1 MRLGDVSGWIEV
13 VDISLILQVLYA
25 RRCVCAVD
33 LSHKGTIGLPSHHME
48 PESVHQILRQLHDH
62 RPLSEDQAHQT
73 FLALLK
79 GELDDAQIGSLL
91 SLIQTMPPDASTLSG
106 AARAM
111 RAHVEKLEYTPQSNE
126 ALIDT
131 CGTGGAPKSFNV
143 STAAAIVAAS
153 VTPPSDSPTNRVVVA
168 KHGNRSRTGR
178 GSAEVLMSLGVNV
191 DASPQIQSQCLEEAG
206 VCFCFA
212 IHHHPA
218 MKHAMGPRR
227 SLGFPTI
234 FNALGPLTN
243 PAGADRQLIGVY
255 DNALVE
261 PMAQT
266 LANLGATRA
275 MIVHA
280 HDGLDELTTTAPT
293 RVMHIEGKNLRE
305 ETIDAIDLGLA
316 RCTLDQ
322 LQASSVEHSAE
333 IISDIFAGNPSP
345 YADMVLLTTAGA
357 LIVADVCN
365 TFSQGIE
372 IARESISIGNAKA
385 TLDRLIKVSQG

>member
-1 MRLGDVSGWIEV
+1 MSNEAASPDLTPILRD
-13 VDISLILQVLYA
+13 LIA
-25 RRCVCAVD
+25 GSPMSEEAA
-33 LSHKGTIGLPSHHME
+33 
-48 PESVHQILRQLHDH
+48 ESVFLGL
-62 RPLSEDQAHQT
+62 LSGTYDE
-73 FLALLK
+73 
-79 GELDDAQIGSLL
+79 AQIAGLL
-91 SLIQTMPPDASTLSG
+91 SLIQTMPPDASTLTG

-111 RAHVEKLEYTPQSNE
+111 RAHVQRVPYTLRPGE
-126 ALIDT
+126 ALLDT

-153 VTPPSDSPTNRVVVA
+153 VTPPSESSISRIVVA

-178 GSAEVLMSLGVNV
+178 GSAEVLQTLGVRV
-191 DASPQIQSQCLEEAG
+191 DATPQQQATCLQEAG

-218 MKHAMGPRR
+218 MKHAIGPRR

-255 DNALVE
+255 DDALVE

-275 MIVHA
+275 MVVHST
-280 HDGLDELTTTAPT
+280 DGLDELSTTAPT
-293 RVMHIEGKNLRE
+293 RVMNVRDGSLHE
-305 ETIDAIDLGLA
+305 EIIDAETYGLE
-316 RCTLDQ
+316 RVSLDQ

-333 IISDIFAGNPSP
+333 IIRDIFAGNPSP
-345 YADMVLLTTAGA
+345 YRDMVTLSAGA
-357 LIVADVCN
+357 ALVVAGACDA
-365 TFSQGIE
+365 IE
-372 IARESISIGNAKA
+372 DGLTLARVAIDTGKTNA
-385 TLDRLIKVSQG
+385 TLDRLIEVSSGD

>member
-1 MRLGDVSGWIEV
+1 MVRDGQSKVLFLVLRSDMPENADPLDLTSVFR
-13 VDISLILQVLYA
+13 SLLASQALDETTSERVF
-25 RRCVCAVD
+25 
-33 LSHKGTIGLPSHHME
+33 LSL
-48 PESVHQILRQLHDH
+48 
-62 RPLSEDQAHQT
+62 LS
-73 FLALLK
+73 
-79 GELDDAQIGSLL
+79 GELDEAQIGALL
-91 SLIQTMPPDASTLSG
+91 TLIQSLEPNAQTLTG

-111 RAHVEKLEYTPQSNE
+111 RAHVERVPYTLQTGE
-126 ALIDT
+126 ALLDT

-153 VTPPSDSPTNRVVVA
+153 VTPCSDSPVRRVVVA

-178 GSAEVLMSLGVNV
+178 GSAEVLQTLGVHV
-191 DASPQIQSQCLEEAG
+191 DASPEQQARCLQESG

-261 PMAQT
+261 PMART

-275 MIVHA
+275 MIVHST
-280 HDGLDELTTTAPT
+280 DGLDELSTTAPT
-293 RVMHIEGKNLRE
+293 RIMHVRDGTLHE
-305 ETIDAIDLGLA
+305 EMIDAVDLGLPRA
-316 RCTLDQ
+316 TLDQ

-333 IISDIFAGNPSP
+333 IIRDIFAGTPSP
-345 YADMVLLTTAGA
+345 YSDMVTLSAGA
-357 LIVADVCN
+357 AIVVAGVCDDL
-365 TFSQGIE
+365 SSGIE
-372 IARESISIGNAKA
+372 LAREAIVSGKTKA
-385 TLDRLIKVSQG
+385 TLDRLIEVSRLS

>member
-1 MRLGDVSGWIEV
+1 MSTTL
-13 VDISLILQVLYA
+13 
-25 RRCVCAVD
+25 
-33 LSHKGTIGLPSHHME
+33 LPSHRME
-48 PESVHQILRQLHDH
+48 PDQIHQILRDLLA
-62 RPLSEDQAHQT
+62 RTPLDEAAAEQT
-73 FLALLK
+73 FLALLN
-79 GELDDAQIGSLL
+79 GQLDQAQTGAIL
-91 SLIQTMPPDASTLSG
+91 SLIQTMPPNTPTLTG
-106 AARAM
+106 AAKAM
-111 RAHVEKLEYTPQSNE
+111 RAHVEKVEYNCADGE
-126 ALIDT
+126 VLIDT

-143 STAAAIVAAS
+143 STAAAIVAAG
-153 VTPPSDSPTNRVVVA
+153 VQLPADSTLTRIVVA

-178 GSAEVLMSLGVNV
+178 GSAEVLETLGVKV
-191 DASPQIQSQCLEEAG
+191 DASPAVQSTCLKEAG

-266 LANLGATRA
+266 LANLGAKRA

-293 RVMHIEGKNLRE
+293 RIMHVRDGVLQE

-316 RCTLDQ
+316 RATLGQ

-333 IISDIFAGNPSP
+333 IITDIFAGNPSP
-345 YADMVLLTTAGA
+345 YADMVILTTAGA
-357 LIVADVCN
+357 LLVADACED
-365 TFSQGIE
+365 FASGIE
-372 IARESISIGNAKA
+372 LARASIQGGYAKT
-385 TLDRLIKVSQG
+385 TLDRLIEVSHA

>member
-1 MRLGDVSGWIEV
+1 MHPIG
-13 VDISLILQVLYA
+13 VDPCYA
-25 RRCVCAVD
+25 RCMSNDASPLD
-33 LSHKGTIGLPSHHME
+33 LTPILRDLIAGTPMGE
-48 PESVHQILRQLHDH
+48 EVAESV
-62 RPLSEDQAHQT
+62 
-73 FLALLK
+73 FLALLS
-79 GELDDAQIGSLL
+79 GQFDAAQIGGLL
-91 SLIQTMPPDASTLSG
+91 ALIQTLPPHASTLTG

-111 RAHVEKLEYTPQSNE
+111 RAHVERVPYTLKPNE
-126 ALIDT
+126 TLLDT

-153 VTPPSDSPTNRVVVA
+153 VTPPSDSGIERIVVA

-178 GSAEVLMSLGVNV
+178 GSAEVLQTLGVHV
-191 DASPQIQSQCLEEAG
+191 DATPQQQATCLEEAG

-218 MKHAMGPRR
+218 MKHAIGPRR

-255 DNALVE
+255 DNTLVE

-275 MIVHA
+275 MVVHST
-280 HDGLDELTTTAPT
+280 DGLDELSTTAPT
-293 RVMHIEGKNLRE
+293 RIMHVRNGSLHE
-305 ETIDAIDLGLA
+305 ETIDATSFGLD
-316 RCTLDQ
+316 RVTLDQ

-333 IISDIFAGNPSP
+333 IIRDIFAGNPSP
-345 YADMVLLTTAGA
+345 YRDMVVLSAGA
-357 LIVADVCN
+357 AIVVAGGAE
-365 TFSQGIE
+365 SIPHGIE
-372 IARESISIGNAKA
+372 LAQHTIDSGLTNA
-385 TLDRLIKVSQG
+385 TLDRLIEVSRRG

>member
-1 MRLGDVSGWIEV
+1 MFDPYR
-13 VDISLILQVLYA
+13 
-25 RRCVCAVD
+25 
-33 LSHKGTIGLPSHHME
+33 LPSWCMN
-48 PESVHQILRQLHDH
+48 PDQI
-62 RPLSEDQAHQT
+62 HQT
-73 FLALLK
+73 LRTLLNSEQLDEQTSNGIFIALLN
-79 GELDDAQIGSLL
+79 GELNDAQIGSLL
-91 SLIQTMPPDASTLSG
+91 SLIQTMPPSADTLTG

-111 RAHVEKLEYTPQSNE
+111 RAHVERVDYTCKPGE
-126 ALIDT
+126 VLIDT

-153 VTPPSDSPTNRVVVA
+153 VQPTKTSSTKRIIVA

-178 GSAEVLMSLGVNV
+178 GSAEVLMALEVKV
-191 DASPQIQSQCLEEAG
+191 DAPPSIQSQCLEEVG

-243 PAGADRQLIGVY
+243 PACADRQLIGVY
-255 DNALVE
+255 NNDLVE

-266 LANLGATRA
+266 LANLGAKRA

-293 RVMHIEGKNLRE
+293 RIMHVRDGQLRE
-305 ETIDAIDLGLA
+305 ETIDAIDLGLKRA
-316 RCTLDQ
+316 SLDQ
-322 LQASSVEHSAE
+322 LQATSVEHSAQ
-333 IISDIFAGNPSP
+333 IIIDIFDGKPSP
-345 YADMVLLTTAGA
+345 YADMVMLTSAGA
-357 LIVADVCN
+357 LLVADACED
-365 TFSQGIE
+365 FQSGIE
-372 IARESISIGNAKA
+372 LARNAIECGQVKT
-385 TLDRLIKVSQG
+385 TLDRLIEVSHS

>member
-1 MRLGDVSGWIEV
+1 MNPDQI
-13 VDISLILQVLYA
+13 
-25 RRCVCAVD
+25 
-33 LSHKGTIGLPSHHME
+33 
-48 PESVHQILRQLHDH
+48 HQILRDLLNQH
-62 RPLSEDQAHQT
+62 PLEESVSEQI
-73 FLALLK
+73 FLALLS
-79 GELDDAQIGSLL
+79 GELDPAQIGSLL
-91 SLIQTMPPDASTLSG
+91 TLIQTMPPSAQSLTG

-111 RAHVEKLEYTPQSNE
+111 RSHVDRVEYQCAPGE
-126 ALIDT
+126 VLIDT

-143 STAAAIVAAS
+143 STAAAIVAAA
-153 VTPPSDSPTNRVVVA
+153 VQPPNDSMVKRVVVA

-178 GSAEVLMSLGVNV
+178 GSAEVLMNLGVKV
-191 DASPQIQSQCLEEAG
+191 DASPAIQSECLHSAG

-266 LANLGATRA
+266 LANLGAKRA
-275 MIVHA
+275 MVVHA
-280 HDGLDELTTTAPT
+280 YDGLDELTTTAPT
-293 RVMHIEGKNLRE
+293 RIMHVRDTVLQE
-305 ETIDAIDLGLA
+305 ETIDAIDLGFPRA
-316 RCTLDQ
+316 TLDQ

-333 IISDIFAGNPSP
+333 IIEDIFAGTPSP
-345 YADMVLLTTAGA
+345 YADMVILTAAGA
-357 LIVADVCN
+357 LLVADVCDD
-365 TFSQGIE
+365 FASGIE
-372 IARESISIGNAKA
+372 LAKATIKDGNAKT
-385 TLDRLIKVSQG
+385 TLDRLIEVSHR

>member
-1 MRLGDVSGWIEV
+1 MSNEAASPDLTPILRD
-13 VDISLILQVLYA
+13 LIA
-25 RRCVCAVD
+25 GSPMSEEAA
-33 LSHKGTIGLPSHHME
+33 
-48 PESVHQILRQLHDH
+48 ESVFLGL
-62 RPLSEDQAHQT
+62 LSGTYDE
-73 FLALLK
+73 
-79 GELDDAQIGSLL
+79 AQIAGLL
-91 SLIQTMPPDASTLSG
+91 SLIQTMPPDASTLTG

-111 RAHVEKLEYTPQSNE
+111 RAHVQRVPHTLRPGE
-126 ALIDT
+126 ALLDT

-153 VTPPSDSPTNRVVVA
+153 VTPPSESSISRIVVA

-178 GSAEVLMSLGVNV
+178 GSAEVLQTLGVHV
-191 DASPQIQSQCLEEAG
+191 DATPQQQATCLQEAG

-218 MKHAMGPRR
+218 MKHAIGPRR

-255 DNALVE
+255 DDALVE

-275 MIVHA
+275 MVVHST
-280 HDGLDELTTTAPT
+280 DGLDELSTTAPT
-293 RVMHIEGKNLRE
+293 RVMNVRDGSLHE
-305 ETIDAIDLGLA
+305 EIIDAETYGLE
-316 RCTLDQ
+316 RVSLDQ

-333 IISDIFAGNPSP
+333 IIRDIFAGNPSP
-345 YADMVLLTTAGA
+345 YRDMVTLSAGA
-357 LIVADVCN
+357 ALVVAGACDA
-365 TFSQGIE
+365 IE
-372 IARESISIGNAKA
+372 DGLTLARVAIDTGKTNA
-385 TLDRLIKVSQG
+385 TLDRLIEVSRGD

>member
-1 MRLGDVSGWIEV
+1 MNPD
-13 VDISLILQVLYA
+13 Q
-25 RRCVCAVD
+25 
-33 LSHKGTIGLPSHHME
+33 T
-48 PESVHQILRQLHDH
+48 HQIFATLLAKH
-62 RPLSEDQAHQT
+62 PLDQAQAEQT
-73 FLALLK
+73 FLALLS
-79 GELDDAQIGSLL
+79 GQLDEPQIGALL
-91 SLIQTMPPDASTLSG
+91 ALIQTLPPSADALTG

-111 RAHVEKLEYTPQSNE
+111 RAHVERVEYTCQPGE

-143 STAAAIVAAS
+143 STAAAIVVAGVQLPNDA
-153 VTPPSDSPTNRVVVA
+153 PINRIVVA

-178 GSAEVLMSLGVNV
+178 GSAEVLQTLGVKV
-191 DASPQIQSQCLEEAG
+191 DASPAVQSQCLKEVG

-255 DNALVE
+255 NNALVE
-261 PMAQT
+261 PIAQT
-266 LANLGATRA
+266 LANLGAKRA

-293 RVMHIEGKNLRE
+293 RIMHIREGVLSE
-305 ETIDAIDLGLA
+305 ETIDAIDFGLPRA
-316 RCTLDQ
+316 TLDQ

-333 IISDIFAGNPSP
+333 IITDIFAGNPSP
-345 YADMVLLTTAGA
+345 YADMVILTAAGA
-357 LIVADVCN
+357 LLVADACED
-365 TFSQGIE
+365 FASGIE
-372 IARESISIGNAKA
+372 LARATIQSGHAKT
-385 TLDRLIKVSQG
+385 TLDRLIEVSQS